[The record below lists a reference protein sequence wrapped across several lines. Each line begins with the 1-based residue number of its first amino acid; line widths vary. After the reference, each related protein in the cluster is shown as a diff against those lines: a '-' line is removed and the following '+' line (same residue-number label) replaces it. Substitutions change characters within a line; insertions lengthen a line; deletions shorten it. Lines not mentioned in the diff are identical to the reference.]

1 MTCSADYSTIVT
13 SIIPIVSLYNLYLD
27 IPQAIISAR
36 PEISAFVRCS
46 ARGMLFFV
54 FRPQGIWS
62 FFSISYV
69 VIWYHHNMWKTL
81 ENNMVIIESD
91 FLKSVLR
98 GFLPQSRQFWPDIV
112 STQFHIRPKLSVFW
126 NAHWIMFQA
135 VSATNH
141 HSFWPQIATLKYTAL
156 DRSRCLT
163 LFNQTQLCHGANLIH
178 PFGGGGSTQTL
189 IWWIVFF
196 CWIRSASG
204 GTCLKILRMICKNIP
219 YGK

>member
-1 MTCSADYSTIVT
+1 MTFSADYSTIVT
-13 SIIPIVSLYNLYLD
+13 SSIPIVSLYNLYLD
-27 IPQAIISAR
+27 IPQAIISAW

-54 FRPQGIWS
+54 FRLQGIWY

-69 VIWYHHNMWKTL
+69 VIWYHNNMWKTL

-112 STQFHIRPKLSVFW
+112 STQFHNRPKLSVFW

-163 LFNQTQLCHGANLIH
+163 KH
-178 PFGGGGSTQTL
+178 SYVMTL
-189 IWWIVFF
+189 IQSTLLGEVVLLKLWFGELCF
-196 CWIRSASG
+196 LLDR
-204 GTCLKILRMICKNIP
+204 TCLKVLRMICKNI
-219 YGK
+219 